1 MGGVVTEYFRLHNA
15 EQLYESIGEASPSI
29 YYLFIGKTSA
39 HANDSIGAAP
49 TPLNHVTGTTYDPWP
64 SMIAM
69 KRVNEADERFLT
81 KRYNWTTNTFYEE
94 YSDRSVGLDDKQ
106 FFVLQNDDF
115 NVYKVIDNNSG
126 ANSTVKPTGTSTDII
141 STSDGYRW
149 KYMFSLST
157 AERNRFMSPTY
168 IPVKKIDSDDSSNQF
183 AVQTAAANGA
193 INHIKVSANGTG
205 YFADSGNVVVANS
218 STVTIATTAAAN
230 DSFYV
235 DSAIYFKAGKG
246 LGEVRRI
253 INYDGSSKVVTV
265 NSAYTTATIANTQT
279 QYVIS
284 PRVVIQGDSGQTSAS
299 LTKAY
304 VSNTAGGQ
312 VRKIDVIAA
321 GLNYGRANVTIIANS
336 SYGSGATGQAVISP
350 PGGHGSV
357 AYKELYAKNVI
368 LNAQMVGAEGNT
380 LPTNN
385 DFRTI
390 GIIKDPLL
398 RNGQAANAAI
408 IDQCFRLTLTDVSGD
423 FTADEIITSSDSAD
437 GTGRVVRFSNTNSA
451 RTQGILRLTDVKS
464 KGTGLMYTLNTT
476 ITGADSG
483 VTATLSAFARPAVR
497 EFTGDCLYWEQRDKI
512 ERDASQTE
520 SLQFIAQ
527 F

>member
-1 MGGVVTEYFRLHNA
+1 MF
-15 EQLYESIGEASPSI
+15 
-29 YYLFIGKTSA
+29 
-39 HANDSIGAAP
+39 
-49 TPLNHVTGTTYDPWP
+49 
-64 SMIAM
+64 
-69 KRVNEADERFLT
+69 
-81 KRYNWTTNTFYEE
+81 
-94 YSDRSVGLDDKQ
+94 
-106 FFVLQNDDF
+106 
-115 NVYKVIDNNSG
+115 YKVIDNNSG

-336 SYGSGATGQAVISP
+336 SYGSGATGQACHISS
-350 PGGHGSV
+350 GWSWFGC
-357 AYKELYAKNVI
+357 I
-368 LNAQMVGAEGNT
+368 QRT
-380 LPTNN
+380 L
-385 DFRTI
+385 
-390 GIIKDPLL
+390 
-398 RNGQAANAAI
+398 
-408 IDQCFRLTLTDVSGD
+408 C
-423 FTADEIITSSDSAD
+423 
-437 GTGRVVRFSNTNSA
+437 
-451 RTQGILRLTDVKS
+451 
-464 KGTGLMYTLNTT
+464 
-476 ITGADSG
+476 
-483 VTATLSAFARPAVR
+483 
-497 EFTGDCLYWEQRDKI
+497 
-512 ERDASQTE
+512 
-520 SLQFIAQ
+520 
-527 F
+527 